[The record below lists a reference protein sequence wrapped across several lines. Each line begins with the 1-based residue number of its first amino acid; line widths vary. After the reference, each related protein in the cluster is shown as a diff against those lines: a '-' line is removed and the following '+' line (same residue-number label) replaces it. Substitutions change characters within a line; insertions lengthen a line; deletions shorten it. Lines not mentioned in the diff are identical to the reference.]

1 MKTKPFVTSLLLF
14 FIVIAGPSLANPL
27 KLLVQVEHDS
37 YDWNVDPIYIRDEI
51 TNVGACGCGY
61 SRYGSFDMT
70 WGPLSQ
76 PVSGYVT
83 VRQQNACSR
92 EGGTIHY
99 YLSASPDDPG
109 TEVFATTAE
118 GHCHFVEGKVIN
130 LARYLPED
138 SDYFFRVRNDSQCI
152 HKIKLTPAR
161 FPIRNVIINPVSETA
176 HNPETIQFSH
186 SLGKEY
192 NEPCYN
198 WEVAGRM
205 GSTVGYIAGKVS
217 DLVSYEPIYLAEIS
231 TNGGGRAYSDS
242 AGEYALL
249 HILGTWTM
257 NVYAS
262 GYALFSDRVV
272 VGGGVTI
279 KNISMVPIAIST
291 STTTDSITTTT
302 VDSTT
307 TTVDSTTTTAN
318 STTTITICPLK
329 EIFGQHS
336 EETELLRYFRDQ
348 VLNKTPGGKEVIRL
362 YYDWSPVIVKA
373 MEMDEEFK
381 EGLKAVI
388 DGILPLIL
396 EEPE

>member
-1 MKTKPFVTSLLLF
+1 MKTKFFVVPLLLF
-14 FIVIAGPSLANPL
+14 FIVIAGPSLANPF
-27 KLLVQVEHDS
+27 KLLVQVEHES
-37 YDWNVDPIYIRDEI
+37 YGWDVDPIYIRDEI
-51 TNVGACGCGY
+51 TNAGACGCGY

-76 PVSGYVT
+76 PVSRYVT
-83 VRQQNACSR
+83 IRQQDTCSR

-99 YLSASPDDPG
+99 YLSATPDDPG

-118 GHCHFVEGKVIN
+118 GYCHFVEGKVIN

-138 SDYFFRVRNDSQCI
+138 SGYFFRVRNDGQCI

-176 HNPETIQFSH
+176 HNPEATQFSH
-186 SLGKEY
+186 SLGKAY
-192 NEPCYN
+192 NEPFYS

-257 NVYAS
+257 NVYADM
-262 GYALFSDRVV
+262 YAPFSDRVV

-279 KNISMVPIAIST
+279 KNIQMVPIVT
-291 STTTDSITTTT
+291 
-302 VDSTT
+302 
-307 TTVDSTTTTAN
+307 STTTTAN
-318 STTTITICPLK
+318 STTTTTANSTTTTTICPLK
-329 EIFGQHS
+329 KIYGQHS
-336 EETELLRYFRDQ
+336 EETELLRYSRDQ
-348 VLNKTPGGKEVIRL
+348 VLDKTPEGREIIRL
-362 YYDWSPVIVKA
+362 YYKWSPLIVRV
-373 MEMDEEFK
+373 MEEDKEFREGVK
-381 EGLKAVI
+381 ELVDGL
-388 DGILPLIL
+388 LPLIKNSV
-396 EEPE
+396 E

>member
-1 MKTKPFVTSLLLF
+1 MKTKLFGVPLLLF
-14 FIVIAGPSLANPL
+14 FIIFAGPALANPL
-27 KLLVQVEHDS
+27 KLLVQVEHES
-37 YDWNVDPIYIRDEI
+37 YGWDVDPIHIRDEI
-51 TNVGACGCGY
+51 TNAGACGCGY
-61 SRYGSFDMT
+61 SSYGSFDMT

-76 PVSGYVT
+76 PLSGYVT
-83 VRQQNACSR
+83 IRQQDTCSR

-99 YLSASPDDPG
+99 YLSATPDDPG

-118 GHCHFVEGKVIN
+118 GYCHFVEGKVIN
-130 LARYLPED
+130 LARYLPDD
-138 SDYFFRVRNDSQCI
+138 SDYFFRVRNDGQCI

-176 HNPETIQFSH
+176 HNPEATQFSH
-186 SLGKEY
+186 SLGKAY
-192 NEPCYN
+192 NEPCYS

-205 GSTVGYIAGKVS
+205 GTTVGYIAGKVS

-279 KNISMVPIAIST
+279 KNISMVPIV
-291 STTTDSITTTT
+291 DSTTTT
-302 VDSTT
+302 VNST

-318 STTTITICPLK
+318 STTTTTICPLK
-329 EIFGQHS
+329 KIYGQHS
-336 EETELLRYFRDQ
+336 EETELLRCFRDQ
-348 VLNKTPGGKEVIRL
+348 VLNKTPEGKEVIRL
-362 YYDWSPVIVKA
+362 YYEWSPLIAKA
-373 MEMDEEFK
+373 MEVDEEFK
-381 EGLKAVI
+381 EGLKKVI
-388 DGILPLIL
+388 DGILLL
-396 EEPE
+396 TMEEPD